1 MIAVPA
7 GTGKPRRWEWP
18 LTHVRIAVLLTAQ
31 RLESGLYWGKI
42 IGTLAGLAMRNP
54 WAVAAGLILGHQFDR
69 GFADRFR
76 LFEKQGADIS
86 RVSEGFVK
94 ALFETMGH
102 LTKIDGR
109 VSENEIRSARMVMH
123 RLSLN
128 PAQVRRA
135 IGWFDVGK
143 QPGFP
148 LLQKMRELRRVGAR
162 SAADRLTFVRLLLE
176 VVLAKDR
183 LKKEERALIW
193 KICTELGIGRV
204 ELAQLEAMI
213 RAQKGFKRSP
223 AGDADAVRV
232 REAYEALGVS
242 SDATNDEVKT
252 AYRRLMNKNHPDKIS
267 GSNPGADVIAEAERR
282 TREVRRAYEM
292 LKARRSIR

>member
-7 GTGKPRRWEWP
+7 GTGKPWQYQCL
-18 LTHVRIAVLLTAQ
+18 LTHVRIAVLLIVQ
-31 RLESGLYWGKI
+31 GLDSRLYWGKI
-42 IGTLAGLAMRNP
+42 IGTLAGLAIRNP
-54 WAVAAGLILGHQFDR
+54 WAALAGFILGHQFDR
-69 GFADRFR
+69 GFADRYR
-76 LFEKQGADIS
+76 LFEKQGADIP
-86 RVSEGFVK
+86 RVSEPFVEV
-94 ALFETMGH
+94 LFQAMGH
-102 LTKIDGR
+102 LTKVDGR
-109 VSENEIRSARMVMH
+109 VSEDEIRSARMVMH

-135 IGWFDVGK
+135 IGCFDVGK

-148 LLQKMRELRRVGAR
+148 LIQKMRELRRVGAR
-162 SAADRLTFVRLLLE
+162 SASDRLTFVRLLLE
-176 VVLAKDR
+176 VVLAKDS

-193 KICTELGIGRV
+193 KICTELEIGRV

-232 REAYEALGVS
+232 RKAYEALGVR
-242 SDATNDEVKT
+242 SDASNDEVKK

-267 GSNPGADVIAEAERR
+267 GSNPGAHVIAEAERR
-282 TREVRRAYEM
+282 TREVRSAYEM